1 MFKNYGPKKYPD
13 YKVNIRLDWEE
24 ERIFNTYQ
32 DLDQY
37 IREHDD
43 THANESNNPFMFDLK
58 RAVTLIDKYGQELEQ
73 FELFRPALPG
83 DEPHFIQIIGN
94 LSLVPA
100 RFDLCD
106 CKSLLKCPNGT
117 ETKGIGAISDS
128 DCLPLKK
135 VVLRRLPFRLINN
148 DTETTPRMFNQTDF
162 NDLSG
167 ANIPIGT
174 LELQTFDVAVFNMD
188 LSKLP
193 RNITFHSDIRL
204 SIYKNCKP
212 CPTQYTC
219 AEDGT
224 ACSDLSNA
232 NQFEL
237 FNNCLKR
244 EKVRV
249 CVHRNGTSI
258 NMKECEN
265 LRKSME
271 SRDFDSAYL
280 IYNEP
285 DLFKCVSS
293 SYFCSEKTW
302 NYASFR
308 KLCADGPLIYDCL
321 LHEKWKIYKNWMDGM
336 CCSNSAS
343 GGRYGSCVDG
353 QCSNEKEMDWN
364 IKQEILNR
372 FQNEFGFEPPPV
384 PPKGNFLMDRAMQ
397 ENVDNPNVL
406 SLFNFWQGPPN
417 DNQSL
422 LPHNVHNPDISK
434 TWTKSSGCCDCKPY
448 LLPIFFRKNSETSGF
463 PDNKHRYIHF
473 TVSALK
479 PTNITVVLELLNGKF
494 YNEFDDSYLKTSLMF
509 GIHKPIRFS
518 KGTHNSLWLAVVT
531 REVLE
536 KDQLDFPLNLPAK
549 EFEGGLP
556 FDDYLIVDRPC
567 KQLKSSIEREFDDSS
582 EPSTYDDDGR
592 IIAPDMCTVDVF
604 EDTNMKHLLSHDGTM
619 ASDFLLD
626 AALLP
631 YLPFFSNCDGFDSHV
646 SLSRLMEEHPD
657 CHLSSPQE
665 TKYVRQMSFG
675 DNRPHGDHCQSQFPF
690 ISSVS
695 FGNGANLFCQYEENV
710 KIASDRVRWFE
721 ASSGLALF
729 YLTQDALTAEG
740 FNQTSNWINSRY
752 TKPWTKLDG
761 QHENTDII
769 PVVIHRGF
777 GGIKNAIPRKI
788 VLELQYYQKDH
799 FTKRLVSASIYFSEL
814 CTTVAPDYFGGD
826 PDVLSQMKELGILP
840 CDVDINGRIKST
852 AYELDIQIYP
862 LVWSQLLNKFEFNWV
877 IYFCYFTVA
886 GVFSLIIGIM
896 IWVIMR
902 ISTKLR
908 FPPNLKG
915 VMLFKTVALPALYG
929 NTLSILTSGVY
940 LIVSVKLFLSEN
952 SVLNGLKGH
961 WLNTSSQPVE
971 TVQTTRAGRCGL
983 VMLILGVIMIISVS
997 SILIPIPRENT
1008 KAYLKDTK
1016 IEMAEMSNSDQQKV
1030 YFWKRT
1036 QFLVIWFI
1044 IQICLVCTWEY
1055 SYSLD
1060 FEDNIFRLIVLAKIA
1075 FCFLELCIS
1084 RIIQEKL
1091 LAFQLLVPVSISEVI
1106 LTVGSFDFIDF
1117 TVLYLLQTVLSI
1129 CYRLYFDPF
1138 IKVIYS
1144 LLPRWYLMTLS
1155 VFKSQHKRTL
1165 QKAEDERRIKQVN
1178 ENIQMRMEGVDPLLD
1193 SMTLS
1198 SMNIS
1203 TRLLTPCVLLLI
1215 SSFYDETLIAQNH
1228 RISAREL
1235 LYYIIFSLCMI
1246 PWSLIID
1253 VFVLH
1258 AEELL
1263 HGWRLFDYLV
1273 YQRHRFKAR
1282 DCKWT
1287 LHNPYVDESISFSFQ
1302 TLDLMGFSS
1311 QYYFASGIVAT
1322 SSIMAIVG
1330 TTTLLRQE
1338 SYNAFSDPVLGILI
1352 IGILLLSKV
1361 LRKMIIHVGSLKISY
1376 LNWEGV
1382 WGDVNIEDSAD
1393 DIIVTKLAT
1402 GEAKHVD
1409 LEKERLEVKAIEN
1422 NHFRELFLERNK
1434 PWILRH
1440 LSELFENYS
1449 FDDSDERLKLLDYSK
1464 QAYSALLQMEGKER
1478 RPGERNDISS
1488 DSDNDSFAG
1497 RRNWSRHEFGLIDI
1511 SIAQLWLKKAK
1522 KRGVY
1527 SMAIEKLLSSNSLDY
1542 CSRCRRTQ
1550 SMCTD
1555 MHSVL
1560 TDNGSSRISVDSLI
1574 DQYEQSHA
1582 HEIYD
1587 EVLWKSFVLKNAS
1600 VIKLC
1605 YLCISSRETLST
1617 HFGMPEESLCRKTRS
1632 GDISS
1637 DSDEDEIMRKFDPVI
1652 IISTDVRARILVKWL
1667 QAARQYLGGAFPR
1680 KQAEPLCRKYLDNLQ
1695 KYHRT
1700 LKHDEGMIN
1709 SFTGGRDD
1717 ICRLN
1722 EYYND
1727 AGDISEIETSI
1738 ITRWLRNSKHS
1749 TEQKLFHRGNEIRN
1763 ELSKA
1768 LSGTEPI
1775 NRNLE
1780 IECQTLISEGDAL
1793 SDEFKVASDEK
1804 DAAIRD
1810 LHSESETSIAELEL
1824 RKKTLYRNFEEKLTS
1839 SLNDIERE
1847 NELRRRDVSFTNS
1860 ELRGIDQEDFEHI
1873 VKGKK
1878 ERAENAVRE
1887 ELAKELTLIDLQ
1899 IKTKRYWVHNQTN
1912 FLRSCYMK
1920 VVKSR
1925 EKVWQNRSLILLK
1938 RIKMEK

>member
-1 MFKNYGPKKYPD
+1 MTVFKNHGPKKYPD
-13 YKVNIRLDWEE
+13 YKVKIRLDREN
-24 ERIFNTYQ
+24 ERMFKTYQ
-32 DLDQY
+32 DLNQY

-43 THANESNNPFMFDLK
+43 IFANESNNPFIFDSK
-58 RAVTLIDKYGQELEQ
+58 RAITLIDKYGQELEQ
-73 FELFRPALPG
+73 FELFRPALTL
-83 DEPHFIQIIGN
+83 DEPYFIETTGN

-128 DCLPLKK
+128 DCLPLKQI
-135 VVLRRLPFRLINN
+135 VLRRLPFRFMNN
-148 DTETTPRMFNQTDF
+148 DTETTPRLFNQTDF

-167 ANIPIGT
+167 ANVSIGT
-174 LELQTFDVAVFNMD
+174 LELQAFDVAVFNMD

-219 AEDGT
+219 VEDGT

-232 NQFEL
+232 HQFEL

-244 EKVRV
+244 EKVQV

-265 LRKSME
+265 LRQSME
-271 SRDFDSAYL
+271 SRDFDSTFL

-321 LHEKWKIYKNWMDGM
+321 LHEKWNIYKKWMDEI
-336 CCSNSAS
+336 CCSNSIL
-343 GGRYGSCVDG
+343 GERYGSCVDG
-353 QCSNEKEMDWN
+353 QCLNENEMDWN
-364 IKQEILNR
+364 IKQDVLNR
-372 FQNEFGFEPPPV
+372 FQKDFGFEAPPV
-384 PPKGNFLMDRAMQ
+384 PPNGNFLMDRAMQ
-397 ENVDNPNVL
+397 EDVDNPNVT
-406 SLFNFWQGPPN
+406 SLFNLWQGPPN
-417 DNQSL
+417 ANQYP
-422 LPHNVHNPDISK
+422 LPHNVHNPDISQ
-434 TWTKSSGCCDCKPY
+434 TWMKSSGCCECKPY
-448 LLPIFFRKNSETSGF
+448 RMPIFFRKNSKTSGF

-473 TVSALK
+473 TISPLK

-494 YNEFDDSYLKTSLMF
+494 YNDFDETYLKTSLTF
-509 GIHKPIRFS
+509 SIHKPVRFS
-518 KGTHNSLWLAVVT
+518 KGTHNSLWLAAVT

-549 EFEGGLP
+549 EFEDDRT

-567 KQLKSSIEREFDDSS
+567 KQLKSFIERKFDDSS
-582 EPSTYDDDGR
+582 EPNTYDDDGR
-592 IIAPDMCTVDVF
+592 IIAPDMCTVDMF
-604 EDTNMKHLLSHDGTM
+604 EDTNMKHTLSHDGTI

-626 AALLP
+626 AVYLP
-631 YLPFFSNCDGFDSHV
+631 YLPFFSNCDGFDSHI

-657 CHLSSPQE
+657 CHLSSAQE

-690 ISSVS
+690 ISKVS

-710 KIASDRVRWFE
+710 KLVSDRVRWFE
-721 ASSGLALF
+721 ASSGSPLF

-740 FNQTSNWINSRY
+740 FNQMNNQINSR
-752 TKPWTKLDG
+752 WTKVDG
-761 QHENTDII
+761 QHDNIDIV
-769 PVVIHRGF
+769 PVMIHRGF

-788 VLELQYYQKDH
+788 VLELQYYQKDQ

-814 CTTVAPDYFGGD
+814 CTTVAPDHFGGD

-840 CDVDINGRIKST
+840 CDVDINGKIKST

-886 GVFSLIIGIM
+886 GVFSLIVGVM
-896 IWVIMR
+896 IWAIMR

-908 FPPNLKG
+908 FPPKLKG
-915 VMLFKTVALPALYG
+915 LVLLKTVALPALYG
-929 NTLSILTSGVY
+929 NVLSMLTSAVY

-952 SVLNGLKGH
+952 SVFNGMKGH

-983 VMLILGVIMIISVS
+983 VMLILGVIMIIYVS

-1008 KAYLKDTK
+1008 KAYLKDAK
-1016 IEMAEMSNSDQQKV
+1016 IEKTEISNTDLQKAS
-1030 YFWKRT
+1030 FWKRT
-1036 QFLVIWFI
+1036 QFLVIWFF
-1044 IQICLVCTWEY
+1044 IQICLVCLWEY
-1055 SYSLD
+1055 SYSVE
-1060 FEDNIFRLIVLAKIA
+1060 FEDNIFRLIILAKIA

-1084 RIIQEKL
+1084 RIVQEKL
-1091 LAFQLLVPVSISEVI
+1091 LSFQLLVPISITEVI

-1144 LLPRWYLMTLS
+1144 LSPRWYLMALS
-1155 VFKSQHKRTL
+1155 VFKSQHKRTIL
-1165 QKAEDERRIKQVN
+1165 QKAEDERKIRQVN
-1178 ENIQMRMEGVDPLLD
+1178 ENIQIRMEGVDPLLD

-1203 TRLLTPCVLLLI
+1203 TRLITPCVFLLI

-1235 LYYIIFSLCMI
+1235 LYYVIFSLCMI

-1287 LHNPYVDESISFSFQ
+1287 LHNQYVDESISFPFQ

-1311 QYYFASGIVAT
+1311 QYYFASGLVAT

-1330 TTTLLRQE
+1330 TTILLRQE
-1338 SYNAFSDPVLGILI
+1338 SYNAFSDPALGILI
-1352 IGILLLSKV
+1352 IGMLLLSKL
-1361 LRKMIIHVGSLKISY
+1361 LRKMIIHIGSLKISY

-1382 WGDVNIEDSAD
+1382 WGDVNIEDNAD
-1393 DIIVTKLAT
+1393 DINVTNLAS
-1402 GEAKHVD
+1402 GDVKQID
-1409 LEKERLEVKAIEN
+1409 LEKERLEVIAIEN

-1449 FDDSDERLKLLDYSK
+1449 FDNSDERLKLLHYSK
-1464 QAYSALLQMEGKER
+1464 QALSTLIQMEGKQR
-1478 RPGERNDISS
+1478 RPGERHDISS
-1488 DSDNDSFAG
+1488 DSDNESTVD
-1497 RRNWSRHEFGLIDI
+1497 RRNWSRQEFSSIDI
-1511 SIAQLWLKKAK
+1511 SIAQLWLKKAN

-1527 SMAIEKLLSSNSLDY
+1527 SVAIDKLLSSNSLDY

-1560 TDNGSSRISVDSLI
+1560 TENGSSRISLDSLI
-1574 DQYEQSHA
+1574 DKYEQSHA

-1605 YLCISSRETLST
+1605 NLCISSQETPSN
-1617 HFGMPEESLCRKTRS
+1617 HFEMLEESHFRKTRG

-1637 DSDEDEIMRKFDPVI
+1637 DSDEDEIMGKFDPVI
-1652 IISTDVRARILVKWL
+1652 LISSDVRARLLMKWL
-1667 QAARQYLGGAFPR
+1667 QAARQYLGGDFPR
-1680 KQAEPLCRKYLDNLQ
+1680 KQAESLCRKYLDNLQ
-1695 KYHRT
+1695 KHHRT
-1700 LKHDEGMIN
+1700 LKYDKRMIK
-1709 SFTGGRDD
+1709 SFTSGEGD
-1717 ICRLN
+1717 ISRLN
-1722 EYYND
+1722 ECYND

-1738 ITRWLRNSKHS
+1738 ITRWLRNSKRS
-1749 TEQKLFHRGNEIRN
+1749 TEQKLFHKGNEIRN
-1763 ELSKA
+1763 ELRKA
-1768 LSGTEPI
+1768 LLGTTPI
-1775 NRNLE
+1775 SRNLE
-1780 IECQTLISEGDAL
+1780 SECQTLINEGDAL
-1793 SDEFKVASDEK
+1793 SNEFKVASDET
-1804 DAAIRD
+1804 DAAIMD
-1810 LHSESETSIAELEL
+1810 LHSESKTSIAELEL
-1824 RKKTLYRNFEEKLTS
+1824 QKKILSRSFEEKVTS
-1839 SLNDIERE
+1839 LLNDIERE
-1847 NELRRRDVSFTNS
+1847 NESRRRDRSFTNS
-1860 ELRGIDQEDFEHI
+1860 EFREVDEEDFKRN
-1873 VKGKK
+1873 VKVKK
-1878 ERAENAVRE
+1878 EKAENAIRE
-1887 ELAKELTLIDLQ
+1887 ELGKELTLIDSQ
-1899 IKTKRYWVHNQTN
+1899 IKNKRDWVHNQTN
-1912 FLRSCYMK
+1912 FLRNSSMK

-1925 EKVWQNRSLILLK
+1925 EKVWQNRALILLK
-1938 RIKMEK
+1938 RINMEK